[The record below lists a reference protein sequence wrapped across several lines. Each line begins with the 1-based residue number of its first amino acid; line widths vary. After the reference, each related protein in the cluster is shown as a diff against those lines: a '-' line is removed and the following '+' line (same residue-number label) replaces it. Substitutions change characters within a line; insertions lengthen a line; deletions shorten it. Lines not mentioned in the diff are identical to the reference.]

1 MRLNSLTVG
10 RRLTLAFGITTL
22 ITAAVGWRGA
32 YGVRMVQENA
42 RRLVNVN
49 TVAYQQ
55 SYNVV
60 GYLSDIQ
67 TVELAAVVPDM
78 SDTNREMLLN
88 SLPALYSKLN
98 VEIAKMQPLELSA
111 AEKSLWQTVLGNKQN
126 WMANHKKVVG
136 MLRKNDINAAMRLA
150 TTSGLQLHDVLDTS
164 VDTFNNELTRHNQAA
179 LAESEN
185 AYVLTHILVISMTV
199 LGCLAAIY
207 LGMAVTSTIVHPLKK
222 LTEASN
228 RLAEGDASTVVEVDG
243 SDEAAELA
251 KSVKLALSNI
261 QRQTDV
267 AQKIAQGHLNVK
279 ITAASERDTLSQ
291 SMQLMLNSLQQMV
304 QETTTLAAAATA
316 GQTKVRGNSEKF
328 TGAYKDIIVGMNHTL
343 DVLTVAFDELS
354 KIALAL
360 KNRDLTA
367 RMQTTFQGDFLAMA
381 NAINDAMQ
389 AVDEAFGQTNNAAE
403 SVLRSA
409 KMVNATASEV
419 GRASA
424 TIAQTISQVAQGS
437 SEQSS
442 TITAASASM
451 EQLSR
456 AIIDVARGSQSQAG
470 IVQDTVAI
478 IQKISDDIN
487 EVAATAQQATAASL
501 EVTDVARVGSG
512 SVEQT
517 VEGMLSIRDTST
529 RMAEAIKQLG
539 VQSRQIGTI
548 VEAIDDIADQTNL
561 LALNATIEAAR
572 AGEHGKGFAVV
583 ADEIRKLAERSG
595 NSTREIA
602 ALINSIQENTDN
614 AVAVMKDNGQVVE
627 KGVVLANEAGHSLAD
642 IQNAVNGIVEL
653 IKAMADSAQK
663 MNANSNEVVH
673 AVESLSAVS
682 EESSAATEEMSAIS
696 TEVNRSI
703 EQVVTVSEQNA
714 AAAEE
719 VSAAAEEQSA
729 AAQEMV
735 AGAEDAAST
744 VESLQ
749 HTMATF
755 KVTKAN

>member
-10 RRLTLAFGITTL
+10 KRLSLAFGITTL
-22 ITAAVGWRGA
+22 ISALIGWRGA
-32 YGVRMVQENA
+32 YGVRMVYTNS
-42 RRLVNVN
+42 RNLVNVN
-49 TVAYQQ
+49 IVAYQH
-55 SYNVV
+55 SYSVLNC
-60 GYLSDIQ
+60 LSDIQ

-78 SDTNREMLLN
+78 NEDNRKKLLN
-88 SLPALYSKLN
+88 SLPSLYNKLN
-98 VEIAKMQPLELSA
+98 NEISKMNELQLSA
-111 AEKSLWQTVLGNKQN
+111 TEKSLWQTVLTNKQN
-126 WMANHKKVVG
+126 WMQSHKQVLG
-136 MLRKNDINAAMRLA
+136 LLTKNDATGAMLLA
-150 TTSGLQLHDVLDTS
+150 TSTGLESHDVLDKS
-164 VDTFNNELTRHNQAA
+164 VDAFNNELTKHNRAE
-179 LAESEN
+179 LAESESS
-185 AYVLTHILVISMTV
+185 YDITHILVISMTV

-207 LGMAVTSTIVHPLKK
+207 LGIAVTSTIVKPLKK
-222 LTEASN
+222 ITEASN
-228 RLAEGDASTVVEVDG
+228 RLAEGDANTEVDVDG
-243 SDEAAELA
+243 SDEVAELA
-251 KSVKLALSNI
+251 KSVRLALSNI

-267 AQKIAQGHLNVK
+267 AQKISQGNLNVQ

-291 SMQLMLNSLQQMV
+291 SMQLMLVSLQKMV
-304 QETTTLAAAATA
+304 QETTILASAVNT
-316 GQTKVRGNSEKF
+316 GQTNVRGNGDQL
-328 TGAYKDIIVGMNHTL
+328 TGAYKDIIVGMNRTL
-343 DVLTVAFDELS
+343 DVLAAAFDELS
-354 KIALAL
+354 KIASAL

-367 RMQTTFQGDFLAMA
+367 RMQTTFQGDFLTMA
-381 NAINDAMQ
+381 NAFNDAMQ
-389 AVDEAFGQTNNAAE
+389 ALDEAFKQTNHAVDT
-403 SVLRSA
+403 VLSSGR
-409 KMVNATASEV
+409 MVTATASEV
-419 GRASA
+419 GRASS

-442 TITAASASM
+442 TITAVSASM

-470 IVQDTVAI
+470 IVQDTVVI

-501 EVTDVARVGSG
+501 DVTDVARVGSG
-512 SVEQT
+512 SVKQT
-517 VEGMLSIRDTST
+517 VEGMLSIRDTSS
-529 RMAEAIKQLG
+529 RMADAIKQLG

-583 ADEIRKLAERSG
+583 ADEIRKLAERSSK
-595 NSTREIA
+595 STREIA
-602 ALINSIQENTDN
+602 ALINNIQENTDN

-627 KGVVLANEAGHSLAD
+627 NGVVLANQAGHSLAD
-642 IQNAVNGIVEL
+642 IQNSVNGIVEL
-653 IKAMADSAQK
+653 IRAMAESAQK
-663 MNANSNEVVH
+663 MNASSNEVVH

-735 AGAEDAAST
+735 AGADDTAKT
-744 VESLQ
+744 VERLQ
-749 HTMATF
+749 QTISTF
-755 KVTKAN
+755 KVTKAD